1 MLELII
7 ALFLS
12 LGYIS
17 DANDINDQFIQQHQD
32 KIELHIIDDE
42 VEVG

>member
-12 LGYIS
+12 LGIIS
-17 DANDINDQFIQQHQD
+17 SGDEITDQIINNNQDQIQT
-32 KIELHIIDDE
+32 HIIDDDY
-42 VEVG
+42 VVN